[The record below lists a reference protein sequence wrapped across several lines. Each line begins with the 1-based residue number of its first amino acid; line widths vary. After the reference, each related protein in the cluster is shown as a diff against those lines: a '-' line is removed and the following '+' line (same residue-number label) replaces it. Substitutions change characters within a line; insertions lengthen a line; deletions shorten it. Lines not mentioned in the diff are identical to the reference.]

1 MPGVSDAVVD
11 SGWVG
16 SMQKTL
22 QEALR
27 HIGRTE
33 ELEGYYFGLYELPK
47 KVKRNTYHCFYFSP
61 EGQLREKVNFNNNVF
76 EVLFSAPHGMTLGYE
91 KKEGK
96 YVPVYGEI
104 TPERKAYLES
114 LETTLAGYIGQA
126 AKETESLENI
136 DCEEAKKSLK
146 KILKLFMTRPTR
158 AEAKRYGNLSFC
170 DDVLEYGNRPLAV
183 KMNRRELRENHV
195 VSKALA
201 LSGIRKKEIKES
213 AWYEG
218 SAVRCTK
225 RPGYHLIQYSMYKY
239 LLYIRQMYMWRKEN
253 GRNEKNES

>member
-1 MPGVSDAVVD
+1 M
-11 SGWVG
+11 
-16 SMQKTL
+16 
-22 QEALR
+22 
-27 HIGRTE
+27 
-33 ELEGYYFGLYELPK
+33 
-47 KVKRNTYHCFYFSP
+47 KRNTYHCFYFSP

-158 AEAKRYGNLSFC
+158 AEAEK
-170 DDVLEYGNRPLAV
+170 
-183 KMNRRELRENHV
+183 
-195 VSKALA
+195 
-201 LSGIRKKEIKES
+201 
-213 AWYEG
+213 
-218 SAVRCTK
+218 
-225 RPGYHLIQYSMYKY
+225 
-239 LLYIRQMYMWRKEN
+239 IRQPVFL
-253 GRNEKNES
+253 